1 MNGLIVT
8 DAKIGFWIMK
18 IVTANNKKKKK
29 QKKNKVSSPQAG
41 GPSRKESG
49 CKPSSLT
56 GYKL

>member
-1 MNGLIVT
+1 MDGLIVT

-41 GPSRKESG
+41 GPSRKE
-49 CKPSSLT
+49 
-56 GYKL
+56 